1 MTVLPLVI
9 TPDPRL
15 KKMSEP
21 VEKVDSSI
29 RQIMDDLLETM
40 YSTNGIGLAAIQVG
54 IAKRILVM
62 DLEYGSKRY
71 QDENG
76 NDQEEKKKPN
86 PIFMVNPKIVKMSE
100 EENTYEEGCLS
111 FPGQYADVTR
121 PKKVTIEYLDYDG
134 NQKFLEADDLLST
147 CVQHEIDHLNG
158 VTFVDYLSRMK
169 RNMIIKRI
177 VKQSKK

>member
-21 VEKVDSSI
+21 VDKIDDSI
-29 RQIMDDLLETM
+29 REIMDDMLETM

-62 DLEYGSKRY
+62 DLDYGSKRY
-71 QDENG
+71 ENDK
-76 NDQEEKKKPN
+76 NSEETKEPN
-86 PIFMVNPKIVKMSE
+86 PIYMVNPKIVKMSE

-111 FPGQYADVTR
+111 FPGQYAEVTR
-121 PKKVTIEYLDYDG
+121 PKRVTIEYLDYDG
-134 NQKFLEADDLLST
+134 NTQFLEADELLST

-158 VTFVDYLSRMK
+158 ITFVDYLSRMK
-169 RNMIIKRI
+169 RNMIIKKV
-177 VKQSKK
+177 VKQTKSG